1 MPSGVEAGKAY
12 VSLGL
17 KPNMKKGLQ
26 AAGQQFKS
34 FGRQAAMAGAGV
46 AAAGTAVLAPL
57 LAATAKFASIGDEIH
72 KMSARTGV
80 GATALSELAFAA
92 EQSGASVADV
102 EKGFFGLSRALFDA
116 AQGSK
121 MPKDALAEIGLTFE
135 ELQGLNP
142 EEQFMKIADGIAGI
156 EDVSV
161 RGAVAQKL
169 FGRAGRQM
177 LPMLAEGSAGIKELR
192 EEANE
197 LGRSLSGPDA
207 DAAAEYTDAMNRLTS
222 VGKGVV
228 QQVGAALAPAL
239 AEAATAFA
247 HIAKR
252 VVGFIRENRSTIRI
266 VAGVAAAVI
275 GLGGAITALGFT
287 FIGIG
292 AAITGIATAL
302 GFILSPLG
310 LIVGGLAA
318 VGFAAEHYF
327 GFISKA
333 IDFVIERFG
342 PLVGMW
348 QDAIGA
354 IVGAIADGN
363 IDQVWAI
370 VMDALE
376 GTFID
381 LTLGI
386 AGYWDTAMNVMVDT
400 AAGMAKAIANVIGQL
415 GMWIQSALKGYQSY
429 YNEVYN
435 NVTEMI
441 GELSGV
447 RTIGGPVDAFGSTGD
462 FILRAGEGLED
473 FGSAMADT
481 AEGWRKDNQSDMA
494 SRKKEREAR
503 LAQIRADLGDQAAE
517 AEAKKQQRKDELT
530 KLKGHQETVLA
541 EAGKGVQ
548 NRGTFSIAAAEAM
561 AGGRNTIAQ
570 QQLKVQKRNEA
581 NTKII
586 AENTKLGNAAVLA

>member
-1 MPSGVEAGKAY
+1 MAGVEAGKAY

-26 AAGQQFKS
+26 QAGQQFKN

-57 LAATAKFASIGDEIH
+57 LAATAQFASAGDEIH

-92 EQSGASVADV
+92 EQSGASLQDV
-102 EKGFFGLSRALFDA
+102 EKGFFGLSRAMFDA
-116 AQGSK
+116 GQGSK
-121 MPKDALAEIGLTFE
+121 VPNDALKEIGLTFE
-135 ELQGLNP
+135 DLDGLSP
-142 EEQFMKIADGIAGI
+142 EKQFMKIADGIASI

-177 LPMLAEGSAGIKELR
+177 LPMLAEGSAGIKKLR
-192 EEANE
+192 NEAND

-207 DAAAEYTDAMNRLTS
+207 DAAAEYTDAMNRVTS
-222 VGKGVV
+222 VAKGVV
-228 QQVGAALAPAL
+228 LQVGAALAPAL
-239 AEAATAFA
+239 ADAATAFA
-247 HIAKR
+247 NIAKQ

-266 VAGVAAAVI
+266 VAGVAAAVV
-275 GLGGAITALGFT
+275 GVGGAITALGFA

-292 AAITGIATAL
+292 SAITGLAAVL

-310 LIVGGLAA
+310 AIVAGIAA

-327 GFISKA
+327 GFIGKA

-342 PLVGMW
+342 PLVNMW

-354 IVGAIADGN
+354 IVGAIGDGN
-363 IDQVWAI
+363 LNQAWDI

-386 AGYWDTAMNVMVDT
+386 AGYWDTAMNMMVN
-400 AAGMAKAIANVIGQL
+400 AAGGMAKAIANVISQL
-415 GMWIQSALKGYQSY
+415 GSWIQSAVKSYQSY
-429 YNEVYN
+429 YNAVYN

-441 GELSGV
+441 GELGGV
-447 RTIGGPVDAFGSTGD
+447 RTIGGPVDAFGSSGD
-462 FILRAGEGLED
+462 FILQAGEGMEE
-473 FGSAMADT
+473 FGNAMADT
-481 AEGWRKDNQSDMA
+481 AEGWRQDNQSDMA
-494 SRKKEREAR
+494 ARKQEREAR
-503 LAQIRADLGDQAAE
+503 LAQIRADLGDQAAA
-517 AEAKKQQRKDELT
+517 AESKKQERKEE
-530 KLKGHQETVLA
+530 LKGLKEHQKTMINA
-541 EAGKGVQ
+541 AGTQ
-548 NRGTFSIAAAEAM
+548 ARGAFSIAAAEAL
-561 AGGRNTIAQ
+561 AGGRNTIAE
-570 QQLKVQKRNEA
+570 QQLKLAKRNEA
-581 NTKII
+581 NTRQI
-586 AENTKLGNAAVLA
+586 ANNTKQPNAAVLA